1 MKETQSLRFFL
12 RRVLIGIFAVAV
24 LLTPRIGSARIRVV
38 AAAGEGIAS
47 KQAEVGET
55 RRRLEDR
62 RNRLHFQELRTQDLA
77 HQLAETN
84 AGIAHVSNTLDVLDG
99 QIHHNERNLA
109 WNQVQLDAA
118 EKTLARHNDALRR
131 RLVDAYERGDLGYV
145 NVLLSSTSFSD
156 FVERWDDIRYL
167 IAANQ
172 KTVRERRDAERGVAR
187 ARAGLESQ
195 EAILAAN
202 QEREQ
207 HAKFQLASLAAQR
220 VQLVSAADADR
231 RSTATEVAHLE
242 DLTAEQEASLE
253 EMIRQRQREE
263 EARRAAEAARLA
275 AESAQRRRSA
285 QLASPQQPP
294 GTQVPAAAGIESEA
308 SPGDFSWP
316 ASGPITS
323 PFGMRSNPMGG
334 GFEMHPGI
342 DIGAPMGS
350 TITAAS
356 SGRVIFAGVYG
367 GYGNAIIID
376 HGESTT
382 TLYGHCSQI
391 FVANGQDVQ
400 RGQAIGA
407 VGSTGE
413 STGPHLHFEVRVNGS
428 PVDPTTRLR

>member
-1 MKETQSLRFFL
+1 MRAWAL
-12 RRVLIGIFAVAV
+12 ACAV
-24 LLTPRIGSARIRVV
+24 LLLVPQ

-47 KQAEVGET
+47 KRAQVDATRHRLDDRRTRLRFAEV
-55 RRRLEDR
+55 RK
-62 RNRLHFQELRTQDLA
+62 QDLQ
-77 HQLAETN
+77 HQLAETDT
-84 AGIAHVSNTLDVLDG
+84 GIAHVSAALDVLDARIR
-99 QIHHNERNLA
+99 QSDRNLV
-109 WNQVQLDAA
+109 WNHTQLDAA
-118 EKTLARHNDALRR
+118 EATLARHNEALRR

-156 FVERWDDIRYL
+156 FVERWQDIRYL

-172 KTVRERRDAERGVAR
+172 KTVRERRAAEQVVAK
-187 ARAGLESQ
+187 ARVALEGQ
-195 EAILAAN
+195 QAALAAD
-202 QEREQ
+202 Q
-207 HAKFQLASLAAQR
+207 HAQQQTKFALASLAAQR
-220 VQLVSAADADR
+220 VQLVSAADAQR
-231 RSTATEVAHLE
+231 RSTANEVAQLE
-242 DLTAEQEASLE
+242 DLTASQEASLE
-253 EMIRQRQREE
+253 EMIRERQREE
-263 EARRAAEAARLA
+263 AARRAADEARRAAENEQL
-275 AESAQRRRSA
+275 RRAA
-285 QLASPQQPP
+285 QLSGAQPSIEQP
-294 GTQVPAAAGIESEA
+294 PAAALEGQG
-308 SPGDFSWP
+308 SPGAFSWP

-323 PFGMRSNPMGG
+323 PFGMRSNPMGS

-350 TITAAS
+350 TITAAA
-356 SGRVIFAGVYG
+356 SGRVIFAGPYG

-391 FVANGQDVQ
+391 FVASEQDVQ